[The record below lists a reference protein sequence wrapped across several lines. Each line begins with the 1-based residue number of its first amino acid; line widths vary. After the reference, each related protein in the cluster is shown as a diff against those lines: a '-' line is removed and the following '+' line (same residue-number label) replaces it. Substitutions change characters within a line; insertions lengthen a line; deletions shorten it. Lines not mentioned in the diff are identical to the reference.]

1 MLYKIF
7 YIKNKKI
14 NIKCHKN
21 LMEIN
26 RLKFYEII

>member
-1 MLYKIF
+1 MLYEIL

-26 RLKFYEII
+26 RLKFIKL